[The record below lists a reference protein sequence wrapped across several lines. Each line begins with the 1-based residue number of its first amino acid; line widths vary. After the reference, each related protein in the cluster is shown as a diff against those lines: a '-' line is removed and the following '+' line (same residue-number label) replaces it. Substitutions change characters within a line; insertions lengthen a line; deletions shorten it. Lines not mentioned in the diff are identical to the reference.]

1 METKT
6 PAGTIVLDEAEN
18 QSFLGFKFGAHI
30 NLEKGAL
37 AGIGH
42 LVGHGPDRIRG
53 RMFGQ
58 ACHEMA
64 AIKVRI
70 WSSSAS
76 YQPTIGGQ
84 IMKRLTSAQ
93 LFAPPKMVRK
103 TKARL
108 ERAKLVVVAARER
121 AAETAQQYAAQPSTM
136 RPPTVLQRRRLA
148 GRFSGKF

>member
-1 METKT
+1 
-6 PAGTIVLDEAEN
+6 
-18 QSFLGFKFGAHI
+18 
-30 NLEKGAL
+30 
-37 AGIGH
+37 
-42 LVGHGPDRIRG
+42 
-53 RMFGQ
+53 
-58 ACHEMA
+58 MA
-64 AIKVRI
+64 AIRVRI

-76 YQPTIGGQ
+76 HQPTVGGGQ

-93 LFAPPKMVRK
+93 LFAPPKFARK

-121 AAETAQQYAAQPSTM
+121 AAETAQKYAAQPSMM